1 MDVRGA
7 YGSDGR
13 DVGLDEGDDPRRR
26 NRGRRSKLGADG
38 RTTRARAGAAMM
50 IWRVMAVM
58 RLMRRRLPAV
68 VNRTGVQCS
77 RLGGEHREPKA
88 DEK

>member
-7 YGSDGR
+7 YGSDGS

-26 NRGRRSKLGADG
+26 DRRRRSKLGADG

-50 IWRVMAVM
+50 VWRVPAVM
-58 RLMRRRLPAV
+58 RRMRRRLPAV
-68 VNRTGVQCS
+68 VNRTGVQ
-77 RLGGEHREPKA
+77 RRRVGGEHREPKA
-88 DEK
+88 NDK